1 MIKENLPPEAVL
13 SPEEAEDKK
22 SSPPLQDSAWEDEE
36 ELEKMKRED
45 EWSKRGHPPL
55 GGGQRIFGK

>member
-1 MIKENLPPEAVL
+1 M